1 MDQLGWRRSRVWREE
16 SIAVSSVVKSMNVRA
31 LEPIRAL
38 HDHDGRQS
46 AVASIRTPRR
56 RFRYSTERRSRDL
69 QFTREVINDF
79 ERARGMAYENRPAR

>member
-1 MDQLGWRRSRVWREE
+1 
-16 SIAVSSVVKSMNVRA
+16 VSSVVKSMNVRA

-56 RFRYSTERRSRDL
+56 RFRYSTERRSRTIAAHL
-69 QFTREVINDF
+69 PGSGASIPECRSEPEALSRTLY
-79 ERARGMAYENRPAR
+79 RAAA